1 MRFVDTIVQDNH
13 QKMTTNNWSSIE
25 SALFIWK
32 KKKNDIWNMIRKC
45 SHITNLRPRVGCNQN
60 KGKATSKDDN
70 T

>member
-25 SALFIWK
+25 SALFIR
-32 KKKNDIWNMIRKC
+32 KKNDIWNMIRKC
-45 SHITNLRPRVGCNQN
+45 SHITKLRPSVGCNQN
-60 KGKATSKDDN
+60 KEKATSEDDN